1 MKRSGILGIGAAL
14 VMAAVLTPQIAQAR
28 VAESKRMERAKDLIA
43 DEQWVRA
50 IDELKAAA
58 ADPKETNKDE
68 ALFWLAHS
76 LNQAH
81 DSGAAV
87 ETISRLEREYPKSP
101 YVKFARSL
109 RIEIAQ
115 RLQRSDVLWYNAAPP
130 APPTPA
136 PAAFPPT
143 PPSTAMVP
151 PSQPVP
157 AVAPPAA
164 ATPRPPAS
172 PKPVAVPK
180 TAPPTPP
187 PPPMWVPEGYFP
199 DMDQRIQ
206 ALASLMRTDA
216 PKVIPI
222 LRSIALENADGGEG
236 RRAVLVLAQSS
247 RPEARAT
254 VVDVAKTGP
263 EVVRVYA
270 VKELGRV
277 GGPTVVN
284 DLLQVYETAS
294 EPVKIQVVSAL
305 AQRDAAAALMKIAQS
320 ESDRSVRD
328 MAIVTL
334 GQAGGREQLTM
345 LYAKAAVD
353 AKRPII
359 VGLFNAQAEDELI
372 QIAEHEK
379 DPAIREQAL
388 AQLRL
393 LGTPKAKA
401 YLAKH
406 R

>member
-1 MKRSGILGIGAAL
+1 MTRSGILGIGAAL
-14 VMAAVLTPQIAQAR
+14 LVAAVLTPQIAQAR

-43 DEQWVRA
+43 DEQWARA

-58 ADPKETNKDE
+58 ADPKEMNKDE

-136 PAAFPPT
+136 PAAIPPA
-143 PPSTAMVP
+143 PPGTAMVP

-164 ATPRPPAS
+164 ATPRPPAP
-172 PKPVAVPK
+172 PKPMAAPK
-180 TAPPTPP
+180 SVPPTPP

-222 LRSIALENADGGEG
+222 LRSIALENADSGEG

-305 AQRDAAAALMKIAQS
+305 AQRDAAPALMKIAQS

-334 GQAGGREQLTM
+334 VQAGGREQLTM

>member
-1 MKRSGILGIGAAL
+1 
-14 VMAAVLTPQIAQAR
+14 

-43 DEQWVRA
+43 DEQWARA

-58 ADPKETNKDE
+58 ADPKEMNKDE

-109 RIEIAQ
+109 RIDIAQ

-136 PAAFPPT
+136 PAAIPPA
-143 PPSTAMVP
+143 PPGTAMVP

-164 ATPRPPAS
+164 ATPRPPAP
-172 PKPVAVPK
+172 PKPMAAPKAV
-180 TAPPTPP
+180 PPTPP

-222 LRSIALENADGGEG
+222 LRSIALENADSGEG

-305 AQRDAAAALMKIAQS
+305 AQRDAAPALMKIAQS

-379 DPAIREQAL
+379 DPAVREQAL